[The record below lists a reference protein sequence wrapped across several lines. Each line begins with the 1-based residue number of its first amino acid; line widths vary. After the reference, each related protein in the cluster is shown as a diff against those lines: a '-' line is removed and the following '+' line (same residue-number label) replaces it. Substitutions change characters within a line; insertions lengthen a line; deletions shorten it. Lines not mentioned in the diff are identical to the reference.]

1 MAWNEPGGNDQDPW
15 NTNKK
20 RKNTQGPPDLD
31 EMLRKVSGFFGGSK
45 NNGSNGENSG
55 NIKYV
60 IISVIVIA
68 ILLWFARGFTKL
80 KKLNKVS

>member
-31 EMLRKVSGFFGGSK
+31 EMLRKVSGFFGGS
-45 NNGSNGENSG
+45 
-55 NIKYV
+55 
-60 IISVIVIA
+60 
-68 ILLWFARGFTKL
+68 
-80 KKLNKVS
+80 